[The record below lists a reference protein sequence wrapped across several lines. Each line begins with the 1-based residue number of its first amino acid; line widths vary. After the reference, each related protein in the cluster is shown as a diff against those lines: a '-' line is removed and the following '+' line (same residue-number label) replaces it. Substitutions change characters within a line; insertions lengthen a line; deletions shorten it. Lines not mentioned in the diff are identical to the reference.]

1 MTLRA
6 SFTFISH
13 HSRARGASFTFIA
26 PHSHARGADD
36 GGRWRRGRATGS
48 IAAGTRGVDLRWGGS
63 MSSSLSRFS
72 GWTLSLGEGLPDST
86 GAQDRIRSVIDQVE
100 VDDTEIRIVDRRQV
114 LERLMTGGGHLR
126 PECPV
131 LSGSGAPEEMRTP
144 DPRFVVTSY
153 DYRLDIGQSPQ
164 LYHGQDT
171 SVRLLGGAAL
181 GRPSDRVPCRAVAH
195 SIPCAASFR
204 MAGVGALGSRA
215 YKQDWTYSKAAENR
229 VMDTGHVAKACLY
242 CRQKS
247 RNILILLSADPSRRE
262 RQWSR
267 DAEAGG

>member
-1 MTLRA
+1 MAPRPSIRPSGGRRTA
-6 SFTFISH
+6 DHISGF
-13 HSRARGASFTFIA
+13 GAAAWSGAA
-26 PHSHARGADD
+26 PKIHGQSDD
-36 GGRWRRGRATGS
+36 GIPTNDHPPDK
-48 IAAGTRGVDLRWGGS
+48 IAAFVDVMRANVL
-63 MSSSLSRFS
+63 
-72 GWTLSLGEGLPDST
+72 T
-86 GAQDRIRSVIDQVE
+86 GDTPFRRAYIRSVIDQVE
-100 VDDTEIRIVDRRQV
+100 VDDTEIRIVGRRQV

-153 DYRLDIGQSPQ
+153 DYRLDIGQSPR